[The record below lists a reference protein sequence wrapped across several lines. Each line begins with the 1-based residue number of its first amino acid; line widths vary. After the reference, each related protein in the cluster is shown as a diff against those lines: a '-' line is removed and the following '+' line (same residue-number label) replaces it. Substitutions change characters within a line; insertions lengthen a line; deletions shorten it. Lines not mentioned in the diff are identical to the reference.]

1 MNIVNF
7 QNQIIPEIRSIISTW
22 LDTKCLYSERIIMF
36 ENTQF
41 ILTNLVQKYKTRFET
56 IDYVNGI
63 FKTVFV
69 KHESVE
75 VILKTYLLL
84 MLDYAKDDVR
94 LSDLFVANI
103 YRARL
108 NRFLEQLYTSIKN
121 AERLKGK
128 TYEYKIVK

>member
-1 MNIVNF
+1 
-7 QNQIIPEIRSIISTW
+7 
-22 LDTKCLYSERIIMF
+22 L
-36 ENTQF
+36 
-41 ILTNLVQKYKTRFET
+41 
-56 IDYVNGI
+56 
-63 FKTVFV
+63 KTVFV

-84 MLDYAKDDVR
+84 MLDYSKDDIK

-128 TYEYKIVK
+128 TYEYEIVK

>member
-84 MLDYAKDDVR
+84 MLDYSKDDIK

-128 TYEYKIVK
+128 TYEYEIVK